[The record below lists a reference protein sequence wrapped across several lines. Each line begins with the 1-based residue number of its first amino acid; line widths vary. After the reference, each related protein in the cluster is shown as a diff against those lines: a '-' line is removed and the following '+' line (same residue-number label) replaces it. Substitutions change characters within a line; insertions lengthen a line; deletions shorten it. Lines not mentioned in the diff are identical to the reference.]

1 MQSHVLKEIYLFN
14 LACVC
19 ACVCIYM
26 CMHVHLCAHAFAC
39 VHLCVCI
46 CVRMCV
52 HACLCVYVYVHVC
65 MRANVHLGVREQR
78 ATAVACIFLIL
89 RDPGDQT
96 QIDGLCG
103 KPSDPVNHITFIEVL
118 LCRVFRPQYSRYIM
132 QRIANVLW
140 DTRLS

>member
-1 MQSHVLKEIYLFN
+1 MCVHIYVHACASVCPCICMYAPMRVHMCAHVCSCMFM
-14 LACVC
+14 C
-19 ACVCIYM
+19 ACVC
-26 CMHVHLCAHAFAC
+26 
-39 VHLCVCI
+39 
-46 CVRMCV
+46 
-52 HACLCVYVYVHVC
+52 VYVHVC

-103 KPSDPVNHITFIEVL
+103 KPSDPVNHITFMEFL

-132 QRIANVLW
+132 QRIAMFYGTP
-140 DTRLS
+140 D